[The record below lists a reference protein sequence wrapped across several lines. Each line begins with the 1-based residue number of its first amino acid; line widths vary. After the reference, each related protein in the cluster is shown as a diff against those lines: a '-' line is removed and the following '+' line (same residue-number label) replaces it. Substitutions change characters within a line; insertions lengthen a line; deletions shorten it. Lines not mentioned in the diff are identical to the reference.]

1 MPVVAKPFW
10 TQKPQIRR
18 SKPRW
23 GWRGQSCLPLGP
35 QRLPSRAWVSRA
47 GVLERRP
54 TGAQGPSLVH
64 QRPPSPRPIRS
75 PGHCRVAPRTR
86 WAIVQSRKCPQGH
99 LHNKGGPKPC
109 LRSCKYQ
116 ALSPAKRRPGR
127 EAARET
133 PPPLRIPPPQ
143 LRSAFI

>member
-23 GWRGQSCLPLGP
+23 GWRANPAAASRSPEAPEQGVGQQSRCARAKAHRSPRTPLG
-35 QRLPSRAWVSRA
+35 SS
-47 GVLERRP
+47 
-54 TGAQGPSLVH
+54 T
-64 QRPPSPRPIRS
+64 PPPPPIRS

-86 WAIVQSRKCPQGH
+86 WAIDQSRKCPQGH

-143 LRSAFI
+143 LRNAFI